1 MPSSAI
7 DIRHA
12 NSNSNVE
19 FYQIEDGFGWG
30 MRTISDMYI
39 YICYWIIVDI
49 DSPVQG
55 LADIIEKAPDR

>member
-12 NSNSNVE
+12 NSNSDAE

-30 MRTISDMYI
+30 MRTISGMYI
-39 YICYWIIVDI
+39 HTCYWIIVDI

-55 LADIIEKAPDR
+55 LADIIEKAPDQ

>member
-1 MPSSAI
+1 
-7 DIRHA
+7 
-12 NSNSNVE
+12 
-19 FYQIEDGFGWG
+19 
-30 MRTISDMYI
+30 MYI